1 LIPDYPFEFS
11 VINNIRYM
19 AHSKN
24 ILSILVVLLVLS
36 CSQDKTITNT
46 ITGEISDYD
55 HKVLMI
61 DSDTLT
67 VTDGKFE
74 ITIPPDYPVYRNLM
88 YGKDKKF
95 LFLMPGY
102 AMKIKFNAS
111 DFYGSFKIEGDG
123 VNENIVLDSM
133 EALVINESF
142 WDRIN
147 NEDAV
152 GASKYLDSCRTA
164 YLNILEKL
172 NKEYPT
178 SEIFMD
184 YEKADMEYFF
194 GGFKIA
200 IGLKNN
206 VTDSV
211 YYDFTRNIVV
221 ENEKYLGI
229 IAYKQFLTNYID
241 FIIWNSNGNLNSLR
255 INKPDSLLDA
265 TLSHI
270 NTYKSEKIKEYLR
283 YYFIKER
290 LEDQGIEGFD
300 KYYNYFETNNTD
312 SSYAEEMKK
321 LYDQKLK
328 LIAGTNA
335 PDFYCSDAEGASH
348 SLKEF
353 LNKIV
358 YIDFWATWC
367 GPCKKEMPDFLD
379 LQEEYKGKDIV
390 FIRISLDDDI
400 NRWLKVEESI
410 TSEGISWFAGKGFG
424 SEAAK
429 AFQVISIPTYVLID
443 KEGKIVNADALRPSS
458 VAIRGVL
465 DDLLSKKH

>member
-1 LIPDYPFEFS
+1 LIPDYPSEFS
-11 VINNIRYM
+11 VIINKSYM
-19 AHSKN
+19 ARSKN
-24 ILSILVVLLVLS
+24 ILSILVVLLTVS
-36 CSQDKTITNT
+36 CSLDKTITHT
-46 ITGEISDYD
+46 ITGEITDYD

-61 DSDTLT
+61 DSDTLM

-74 ITIPPDYPVYRNLM
+74 ITIPPDSPVFRNLM

-111 DFYGSFKIEGDG
+111 DFYCSFKIEGDG

-133 EALVINESF
+133 EAIFLNESF

-152 GASKYLDSCRTA
+152 GASKYLDSCRPA

-184 YEKADMEYFF
+184 YEKADLEYFF

-200 IGLKNN
+200 IGLMNN

-211 YYDFTRNIVV
+211 YYDFIKNIVV
-221 ENEKYLGI
+221 ENEKYMGI
-229 IAYKQFLTNYID
+229 IAYQQFLPAYTSYILM
-241 FIIWNSNGNLNSLR
+241 NSIENLNYLR
-255 INKPDSLLDA
+255 INQPDSILDA
-265 TLSHI
+265 TLSII
-270 NTYKSEKIKEYLR
+270 NTYKNEKIKEYLR

-290 LEDQGIEGFD
+290 LEDQGIIGFD
-300 KYYNYFETNNTD
+300 KYYNYFESNNTD
-312 SSYAEEMKK
+312 SSYAAEMKK
-321 LYDQKLK
+321 LYDQKFK

-335 PDFYCSDAEGASH
+335 PDFYCTDAEGTSH

-353 LNKIV
+353 RNKIV

-379 LQEEYKGKDIV
+379 LQEDYQGKDIV
-390 FIRISLDDDI
+390 FIRISLDDDR
-400 NRWLKVEESI
+400 NKWLKAEEGI

-443 KEGKIVNADALRPSS
+443 KEGKIINADALRPSS

-465 DDLLSKKH
+465 DDLLTEK